1 MKSNSLNARIVRCL
15 LNGTLIT
22 RQQLYFGTTLWTR
35 AEHSRTFFYASDC
48 ETRRKCRSGAWKH
61 FLRVS
66 ALQFELNVGF
76 DLTGC
81 QIMKHECRVTETV
94 WRTAVSHQGFH
105 SCVQTGLECQGFTTL
120 SQRCTMPELS
130 RKHFFFFYSNHKRS
144 SIQIPFMGSYF
155 LFYSHYK

>member
-15 LNGTLIT
+15 LNGTLVT
-22 RQQLYFGTTLWTR
+22 RQQLYFGTTLWTQT
-35 AEHSRTFFYASDC
+35 EHSRTFFL
-48 ETRRKCRSGAWKH
+48 RVGWKCRSGAWKH

-130 RKHFFFFYSNHKRS
+130 RKHFFFTPTINAHPYKFPLWTLTFFFRCF
-144 SIQIPFMGSYF
+144 PFM
-155 LFYSHYK
+155 